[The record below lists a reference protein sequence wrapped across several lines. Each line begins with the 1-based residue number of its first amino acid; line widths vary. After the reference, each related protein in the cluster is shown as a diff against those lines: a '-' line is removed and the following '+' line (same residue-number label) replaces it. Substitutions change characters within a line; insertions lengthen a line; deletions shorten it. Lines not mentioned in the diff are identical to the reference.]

1 VSTAVASTID
11 WPKWE
16 DPGFYLQDPEVM
28 QAQMAAQR
36 EAAPVYWYEAPAL
49 ATGFWVLSKRAD
61 CRFVGSNPELFCNK
75 YGFAVGDANEPSET
89 VLNQL
94 PEWAREELAKPDVT
108 PAQRRGL
115 IARGKLSLG
124 DPALENM
131 IFLDPPRH
139 GQVRRIFMGALKPSL
154 VRRLKP
160 RMAEIADEFLDE
172 MVKPGDEVDFVRTI
186 GRVPAAVMTE
196 MVGVPPSERERFIEL
211 ASAHLEAIT
220 VTPDKDPAE
229 VARVKKLAQEFRDYV
244 DKLLEERRASGGTG
258 EDLISV
264 VVRSELDGGPV
275 PRSTAFVFVTHFLSA
290 GETTRALL
298 SHLAMAL
305 GQRPDQRK
313 LLLDRPELLQNAIEE
328 TMRYYPINWTGCRT
342 ATQQVEVGGQTI
354 AKDDYVVMAYA
365 AANRDPDVYE
375 DPDRYDITRSFENDH
390 LGFGHGEHSCPGA
403 LLARVDSLA
412 IWERVLARFGDWEL
426 AGEPKIWS
434 NPFLRGVTTLPVTF
448 KA

>member
-1 VSTAVASTID
+1 
-11 WPKWE
+11 
-16 DPGFYLQDPEVM
+16 M

-75 YGFAVGDANEPSET
+75 YGFAVGDANEPTET

-196 MVGVPPSERERFIEL
+196 MVGVPPSEG
-211 ASAHLEAIT
+211 
-220 VTPDKDPAE
+220 
-229 VARVKKLAQEFRDYV
+229 
-244 DKLLEERRASGGTG
+244 ERRN
-258 EDLISV
+258 
-264 VVRSELDGGPV
+264 R
-275 PRSTAFVFVTHFLSA
+275 R
-290 GETTRALL
+290 
-298 SHLAMAL
+298 
-305 GQRPDQRK
+305 RPDQRRRAVRARRRARAPFDRLRVRDALPQCRRDDTGAPVAPGDGARPASRPAQAPARPAGAPPERDRGDAA
-313 LLLDRPELLQNAIEE
+313 LLPDQLDRVPDGHAAG
-328 TMRYYPINWTGCRT
+328 RGRR
-342 ATQQVEVGGQTI
+342 A
-354 AKDDYVVMAYA
+354 DD
-365 AANRDPDVYE
+365 RQG
-375 DPDRYDITRSFENDH
+375 R
-390 LGFGHGEHSCPGA
+390 
-403 LLARVDSLA
+403 
-412 IWERVLARFGDWEL
+412 
-426 AGEPKIWS
+426 
-434 NPFLRGVTTLPVTF
+434 LRGDGVRRREP
-448 KA
+448 